1 MVDLSLIYR
10 QKVWQTLQLFLIA
23 RDYPCKRREVMTK
36 MYSYKSFVIQMGTV
50 YSIKSSI
57 LIILICNK

>member
-36 MYSYKSFVIQMGTV
+36 MYSYKSSVIQMGTV
-50 YSIKSSI
+50 YSINS
-57 LIILICNK
+57 